1 MDTIK
6 VDELLEEY
14 DEHRKAIKIMIKDL
28 EDLKVNIDKI
38 IPTSLEAR
46 YVRFFEEKIKTVTSL
61 FNTLLEMRK
70 EIARS
75 VREEIEIRRKV
86 DKGETQYEMEDFF
99 NVRDFANKID
109 DFKQEQKKLREKVE
123 HKDLKDYEGI
133 EIPGITERIHE

>member
-75 VREEIEIRRKV
+75 VKEEIEIRRKV